1 MAKRAGPKS
10 DESRVFVD
18 DEEIAKTQGDKL
30 RHPPQ
35 SSCEGRGG
43 VLDEG
48 GGLFAVILQDVVLN
62 NLYVAH
68 MDDASY
74 KMHNDW
80 AIALHNLNR
89 DVGNLVF
96 VVVMH
101 NMHLKHA
108 AEQLRTVLLRPEI
121 KVS

>member
-1 MAKRAGPKS
+1 
-10 DESRVFVD
+10 
-18 DEEIAKTQGDKL
+18 
-30 RHPPQ
+30 
-35 SSCEGRGG
+35 
-43 VLDEG
+43 
-48 GGLFAVILQDVVLN
+48 
-62 NLYVAH
+62 